1 MEETDLVK
9 KWQMAEVFTYIDE
22 SLWQVTAEIFEETAQ
37 WISNGNIATLGD
49 TISTNLLVVVGR
61 IVIDSKGFVIPQRED
76 FFHLVYTMK
85 NVAQKQSIEMC
96 PFNTD
101 FDSEAI
107 TTTVD
112 MFLLDKGFDKTLLDD
127 PDENLGLEDI
137 CG

>member
-1 MEETDLVK
+1 MEEIDLVK
-9 KWQMAEVFTYIDE
+9 KWQMAGMFTYIDE

-37 WISNGNIATLGD
+37 WISNDNIATLGD
-49 TISTNLLVVVGR
+49 TISTNLFVVVGR
-61 IVIDSKGFVIPQRED
+61 IIIESKGFVIPQKED

-85 NVAQKQSIEMC
+85 SVAQKLSIEMY
-96 PFNTD
+96 PFNMD

-112 MFLLDKGFDKTLLDD
+112 MFLVDKGFDKTLLDD